1 MANYL
6 TRRKGREGYYFQRRV
21 PPALVEAIGCAMWR
35 RKAGTTLAEAKR
47 NAAIFIT
54 ETDQL
59 IQAAKGASQTPE
71 QKLLSLLPNREEI
84 PDEIDAH
91 DLVKGVSKEPTYLDD
106 NGTPNPEYERLHQLA
121 TGVLKGTARQVHTA
135 DDLLKRA
142 SLLKDPAPGT
152 AYEWTR
158 YITKLMEHSN
168 RQHIEQV
175 TREDALSW
183 RADELSRCQAS
194 TVKNRLRLLNGL
206 FGVAAEEGWV
216 PSNPFSDLTKRIKQ
230 KAKVKGVVL
239 LDEADNKWTE
249 LPQPHHL
256 LWHLLR
262 WSGAHA
268 SEVGGLRWEDID
280 LQEETIHFK
289 SHETRPLKNVFRDR
303 VIPIHSRLMP
313 ILKQEKLD
321 EPCEGLI
328 FPWAYNPK
336 RGGRWCEA
344 MHWNQIIG
352 VSPKA
357 TRDWAA
363 TCLRSKD
370 INESVIGRLFGHT
383 PKTQTGVYGAVDMDT
398 MRKALAQLS

>member
-6 TRRKGREGYYFQRRV
+6 TRRKGRDGYYFQRRV

-47 NAAIFIT
+47 NATIFIT

-59 IQAAKGASQTPE
+59 IQAAKGASQTQE

-91 DLVKGVSKEPTYLDD
+91 DLVQGVSKEPVYL
-106 NGTPNPEYERLHQLA
+106 NNKRTVNPEYERLHQLA
-121 TGVLKGTARQVHTA
+121 TGVLKGTARQVHSA

-142 SLLKDPAPGT
+142 TLLKDPAPDT
-152 AYEWTR
+152 VFEWNR
-158 YITKLMEHSN
+158 YITKLMEHSG

-206 FGVAAEEGWV
+206 FGVAAERWWV
-216 PSNPFSDLTKRIKQ
+216 QSNPFSDLTKRIKS
-230 KAKVKGVVL
+230 KVKVKGVVL
-239 LDEADNKWTE
+239 LDEADKNWEK

-280 LQEETIHFK
+280 MHEELIHFK
-289 SHETRPLKNVFRDR
+289 SHETRPLKNAFRR
-303 VIPIHSRLMP
+303 RTIPIHTRLLP
-313 ILKQEKLD
+313 ILKQEHLD
-321 EPCEGLI
+321 ERCEGLI
-328 FPWAYNPK
+328 FPWAYNEA
-336 RGGRWCEA
+336 RGRWCEGL
-344 MHWNQIIG
+344 HWQRYLGI
-352 VSPKA
+352 SPKA

-370 INESVIGRLFGHT
+370 INEMVIGRLFGHS
-383 PKTQTGVYGAVDMDT
+383 PKTVTGRYGSADLST
-398 MRKALAQLS
+398 MRTALEQLT

>member
-1 MANYL
+1 
-6 TRRKGREGYYFQRRV
+6 
-21 PPALVEAIGCAMWR
+21 MWR
-35 RKAGTTLAEAKR
+35 RKAGATLTEAKR

-59 IQAAKGASQTPE
+59 IQAAKGEQQTPE
-71 QKLLSLLPNREEI
+71 QKLLSLLPRREEI

-91 DLVKGVSKEPTYLDD
+91 QLVQGVSRQSMYLDSK
-106 NGTPNPEYERLHQLA
+106 GTVNPEYERLHQLA
-121 TGVLKGTARQVHTA
+121 TGVLAGTARPTHTA
-135 DDLLKRA
+135 EDLLKRA
-142 SLLKDPAPGT
+142 TLLKDPAPGT
-152 AYEWTR
+152 VFEWTR
-158 YITKLMEHSN
+158 YITKLMEHSG
-168 RQHIEQV
+168 REHIEQV
-175 TREDALSW
+175 TREDALAW
-183 RADELSRCQAS
+183 RAEELSRCQAS

-206 FGVAAEEGWV
+206 FNVAEEEGWV
-216 PSNPFSDLTKRIKQ
+216 QSNPFKDLTKRV
-230 KAKVKGVVL
+230 KAKTKVKEVVL
-239 LDEADNKWTE
+239 LDHADQTWQK
-249 LPQPHHL
+249 LPQNQQL
-256 LWHLLR
+256 LWHILR

-289 SHETRPLKNVFRDR
+289 SHETRPLKNAYRDR
-303 VIPIHSRLMP
+303 VIPIHSRLLP

-321 EPCEGLI
+321 EPCQGLI

-344 MHWNQIIG
+344 MHWNNYVG

-383 PKTQTGVYGAVDMDT
+383 PRTQTAVYGSVDMDT
-398 MRKALAQLS
+398 MRKALNQLD